1 MNKNAIV
8 HARIEPNIK
17 EKAEK
22 ILNII
27 GIKPSQAITMFY
39 SQVILRKGMP
49 FRVEI
54 PNVTTLK
61 AIKELDNPAELES
74 YNDVDALFAELN
86 S

>member
-1 MNKNAIV
+1 
-8 HARIEPNIK
+8 
-17 EKAEK
+17 
-22 ILNII
+22 
-27 GIKPSQAITMFY
+27 
-39 SQVILRKGMP
+39 MP